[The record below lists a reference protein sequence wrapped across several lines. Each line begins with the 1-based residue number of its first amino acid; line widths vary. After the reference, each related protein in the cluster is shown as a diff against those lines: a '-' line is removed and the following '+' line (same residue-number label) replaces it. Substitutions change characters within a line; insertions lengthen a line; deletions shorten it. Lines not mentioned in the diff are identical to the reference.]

1 MSRLRWFGI
10 YSLCFLVVV
19 TVRVGLWTTR
29 YQTIRKRLVRP
40 CAIDPQPERRT
51 TVARI
56 CHATMSVA
64 RFIPDASCLTQTI
77 SCQAILSWKNIPTTI
92 TLGLQTDKGSSVNAH
107 AWLNW
112 NGIVILEGNED
123 TPQEYTSI
131 LDLPVPTSEAS
142 AS

>member
-1 MSRLRWFGI
+1 M
-10 YSLCFLVVV
+10 
-19 TVRVGLWTTR
+19 R

-40 CAIDPQPERRT
+40 CPVDPQPERRT

-92 TLGLQTDKGSSVNAH
+92 TLGLQNNEGGSFNAH

-112 NGIVILEGNED
+112 NGIVVLEGDEA
-123 TPQEYTSI
+123 TPQEYASI
-131 LDLPVPTSEAS
+131 LDLPVPTSGTS